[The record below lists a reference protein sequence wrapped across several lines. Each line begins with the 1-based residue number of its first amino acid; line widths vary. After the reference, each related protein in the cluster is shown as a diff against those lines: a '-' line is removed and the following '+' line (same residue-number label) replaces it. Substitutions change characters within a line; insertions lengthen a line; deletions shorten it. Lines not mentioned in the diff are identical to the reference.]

1 MIMQSVPQIM
11 CFVFMSGL
19 LVHYPLFIF
28 FRVAKDIS
36 VNSLF
41 QSKKKHLNSGI
52 YPVSTE
58 FSQGGTAAP

>member
-52 YPVSTE
+52 YPV
-58 FSQGGTAAP
+58 FD